1 MIGMDSYEEQQE
13 RKRVDD
19 LNSMYGY
26 DPLKEEE
33 KKTNWM
39 EMLAKLIQS
48 QADKNK
54 SKLQS
59 TA

>member
-1 MIGMDSYEEQQE
+1 MDSYEEQQE